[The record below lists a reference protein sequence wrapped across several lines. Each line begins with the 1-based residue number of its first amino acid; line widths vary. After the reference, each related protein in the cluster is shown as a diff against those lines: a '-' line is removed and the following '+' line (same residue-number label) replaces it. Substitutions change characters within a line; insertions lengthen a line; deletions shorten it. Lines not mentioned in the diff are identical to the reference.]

1 MTTAE
6 VDLQELASRVRAL
19 EKQNRRWKFS
29 SLLALLLLAF
39 SLTIGLRAQGQG
51 DFQPH
56 LLRAKN
62 VEAQGFV
69 LKDIAGNV
77 RAALRMNGDQPVLEL
92 YDASGRVV
100 WSTPVKSGPIP
111 LG

>member
-6 VDLQELASRVRAL
+6 AGLQELASRVRTL

-39 SLTIGLRAQGQG
+39 SLTISVRAQG
-51 DFQPH
+51 DFQPN
-56 LLRAKN
+56 LLRAKSM
-62 VEAQGFV
+62 EAQGFV
-69 LKDIAGNV
+69 LKDFMGNV
-77 RAALRMNGDQPVLEL
+77 RAALRMNGDRPVLEL

-100 WSTPVKSGPIP
+100 WSTPIKSGAIP

>member
-19 EKQNRRWKFS
+19 EKQNRSWKFS

-39 SLTIGLRAQGQG
+39 SLTISLRAQG
-51 DFQPH
+51 DFLPH
-56 LLRAKN
+56 LLRAKS

-69 LKDIAGNV
+69 LKDFTGNV
-77 RAALRMNGDQPVLEL
+77 RAALRMKGDRPVLEL
-92 YDASGRVV
+92 YDSSGRVV
-100 WSTPVKSGPIP
+100 WSTPIKSGAIP
-111 LG
+111 LS